1 MATQGAAN
9 TWASQVNRT
18 QKILL
23 FGVGQ
28 WLKWAAIAQHAYA
41 VGVERADRIGERRLL
56 DDHDAG
62 RLVDEQVLAMNP
74 PAIRAWLWSLNTY
87 HWLR

>member
-18 QKILL
+18 QNSYF

-28 WLKWAAIAQHAYA
+28 WLK
-41 VGVERADRIGERRLL
+41 
-56 DDHDAG
+56 
-62 RLVDEQVLAMNP
+62 
-74 PAIRAWLWSLNTY
+74 
-87 HWLR
+87 

>member
-28 WLKWAAIAQHAYA
+28 WLKWAAIARSMRTLSVSNGLTAS
-41 VGVERADRIGERRLL
+41 VSEDCLTITTPDGLS
-56 DDHDAG
+56 
-62 RLVDEQVLAMNP
+62 MNRYWP
-74 PAIRAWLWSLNTY
+74 
-87 HWLR
+87 

>member
-18 QKILL
+18 QNLIVWR
-23 FGVGQ
+23 GSVAQVGGDR
-28 WLKWAAIAQHAYA
+28 AQHAYA

-74 PAIRAWLWSLNTY
+74 PAIRAWL
-87 HWLR
+87 